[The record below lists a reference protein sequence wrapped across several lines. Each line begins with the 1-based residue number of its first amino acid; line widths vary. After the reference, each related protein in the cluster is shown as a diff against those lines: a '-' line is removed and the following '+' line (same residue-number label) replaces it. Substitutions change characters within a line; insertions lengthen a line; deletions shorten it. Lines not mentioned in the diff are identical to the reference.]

1 MNMLNSIILEGTIQ
15 EDILFKET
23 DGVKTASF
31 KIGVDR
37 TELRPDGTKGKVTS
51 SFEVVTYGT
60 MAEST
65 NKFGVKGRGVHV
77 IGRLKQEDSRV
88 FVVGEHIE
96 YKPL

>member
-1 MNMLNSIILEGTIQ
+1 MNMLNSIILDGTIQ
-15 EDILFKET
+15 EDILLGEAN
-23 DGVKTASF
+23 GIKTASF

-60 MAEST
+60 LAEVT
-65 NKFGVKGRGVHV
+65 NKHGVKGRGIRIV
-77 IGRLKQEDSRV
+77 GRLKQENSRV
-88 FVVGEHIE
+88 FVIAEHIE